1 MKPSALFISNE
12 IYFDYTKQEGGVR
25 VCTEEYLTLLKH
37 NFDIE
42 IFKVSYHYS
51 FPYRMRVKL
60 GINIYND
67 YKIEKYTTEISYLIK
82 QRNISFVFLNLSNTA
97 PFAKIIKDIFG
108 DQVKVVLCSHGNES
122 GDFLH
127 AFTRFKDDQPFY
139 RSFFSSIALGRLIKK
154 ESYFR
159 QELLD
164 AVLTV
169 SPVEE
174 SLEKWL
180 GAKHVLMVPRTVNKR
195 FLNRKI
201 IKGRFG
207 FIGDL
212 THPPNLYGMEQVCS
226 AIESLSSYEGIDI
239 RIVGSPSAIGEY
251 LSSKYPFV
259 TFLGYLDHESL
270 EHEASTWSFF
280 INPVFY
286 YSRGVST
293 KLAKALGWG
302 LPVITTSIGFRG
314 YLFNSGSLVIAE
326 TANEMAKK
334 IRGFSID
341 ESKILNASESI
352 LELIASMPEHV
363 QNAKKLDAFLNQL

>member
-1 MKPSALFISNE
+1 M
-12 IYFDYTKQEGGVR
+12 
-25 VCTEEYLTLLKH
+25 
-37 NFDIE
+37 
-42 IFKVSYHYS
+42 
-51 FPYRMRVKL
+51 
-60 GINIYND
+60 
-67 YKIEKYTTEISYLIK
+67 
-82 QRNISFVFLNLSNTA
+82 
-97 PFAKIIKDIFG
+97 
-108 DQVKVVLCSHGNES
+108 KVVLCSHGNES
-122 GDFLH
+122 GDYLH
-127 AFTRFKDDQPFY
+127 TFTRFKDDQPFY
-139 RSFFSSIALGRLIKK
+139 RSFFSSIALGRLMKK

-195 FLNRKI
+195 FLSRKI

-212 THPPNLYGMEQVCS
+212 THSPNLYGIEQVCN
-226 AIESLSSYEGIDI
+226 AIQTLSSYEGIDI
-239 RIVGSPSAIGEY
+239 RIVGSPSVIGKQ

-259 TFLGYLDHESL
+259 TFLGYLDNESL

-302 LPVITTSIGFRG
+302 LPVITTTIGYRG
-314 YLFNSGSLVIAE
+314 YLFNTGSLVIAE
-326 TANEMAKK
+326 SADEMARK
-334 IRGFSID
+334 IGDFSID
-341 ESKILNASESI
+341 ESRIQKASESI
-352 LELIASMPEHV
+352 LELIASLPEDSD
-363 QNAKKLDAFLNQL
+363 NARKLNIFLHKL

>member
-1 MKPSALFISNE
+1 MKPSVLFISNE

-51 FPYRMRVKL
+51 FAYRMRVKL

-67 YKIEKYTTEISYLIK
+67 YKIEKYTTDISDLIK

-97 PFAKIIKDIFG
+97 PFAKIIKKAFG
-108 DQVKVVLCSHGNES
+108 DRVKVVLCSHGNES
-122 GDFLH
+122 GDYLH
-127 AFTRFKDDQPFY
+127 TFTRFKDDQPFY
-139 RSFFSSIALGRLIKK
+139 RSFFSSIALGRLMKK

-195 FLNRKI
+195 FLSRKI

-212 THPPNLYGMEQVCS
+212 THSPNLYGIEQVCN
-226 AIESLSSYEGIDI
+226 AIQTLSSYEGIDI
-239 RIVGSPSAIGEY
+239 RIVGSPSVIGKQ

-259 TFLGYLDHESL
+259 TFLGYLDNESF

-302 LPVITTSIGFRG
+302 LPVITTTIGYRG
-314 YLFNSGSLVIAE
+314 YLFNTGSLVIAE
-326 TANEMAKK
+326 SADEMARK
-334 IRGFSID
+334 IGDFSID
-341 ESKILNASESI
+341 ESRIQKASESI
-352 LELIASMPEHV
+352 LELIASLPEDSD
-363 QNAKKLDAFLNQL
+363 NARKLNIFLHKL